1 MYRRGCLNRLKE
13 LNVHMIWDGYKKDKD
28 FFQYF
33 PDIFLKRN
41 PPREYFWQVLA
52 AVRPTDFET
61 KVGGQVLKIVKAKKI
76 KPDRFNLTD
85 EAQRIFDS
93 LDQSS
98 NLKLMRKLNSKEAGR
113 SSQGLKPD
121 LPRSAQERKRRS
133 Y

>member
-1 MYRRGCLNRLKE
+1 
-13 LNVHMIWDGYKKDKD
+13 MIWDGYKKDKD

-52 AVRPTDFET
+52 AVR
-61 KVGGQVLKIVKAKKI
+61 GQVLKIVKAKKI

-98 NLKLMRKLNSKEAGR
+98 NLKLMRKLTSKEAGR

-121 LPRSAQERKRRS
+121 LSRSAQERKRRS

>member
-1 MYRRGCLNRLKE
+1 
-13 LNVHMIWDGYKKDKD
+13 MIWDGYKKDKH

-41 PPREYFWQVLA
+41 PPREYFWQVPAMVSWQL
-52 AVRPTDFET
+52 
-61 KVGGQVLKIVKAKKI
+61 LKIVKAKKI

-121 LPRSAQERKRRS
+121 LHRSEQERKRGS
-133 Y
+133 H